1 MPAAARTITH
11 CGIDRERRRFRKT
24 DCMSTPTTAAWKA
37 QQQASSA
44 QVPDPAPDCTYKR
57 AGELCYKTAP
67 IYLSISGFPLLK
79 SVAIG
84 THLNVH
90 KVGRMETKQ
99 IQLALIS
106 ICTCNYPLPVSNRV
120 QQDRMRAQRRKWIGA
135 PFVNVQ
141 QIRGAHSHKAS
152 ST

>member
-11 CGIDRERRRFRKT
+11 CGIDRERRRFRKA

-44 QVPDPAPDCTYKR
+44 QVPDPAPDCTYKG

-106 ICTCNYPLPVSNRV
+106 ICTCKLSVAGIKSCTTGQNESTAEEVDGSSIRAACAADSGRPLS
-120 QQDRMRAQRRKWIGA
+120 
-135 PFVNVQ
+135 
-141 QIRGAHSHKAS
+141 
-152 ST
+152 